1 MARRPDAERVSQP
14 ERLNLDRRSL
24 SALCHLPGEA
34 SLRLLSYQHNRISA
48 MAPGALASTP
58 QLLFLDLFD
67 NQLASLA
74 GLEGAPRLRVLLA
87 GRNQLSSPA
96 GLEGAPRLDVLDLH
110 ANRLRALDGLAALRQ
125 LRVLNLAG
133 NQLRSLAGLA
143 GLSGLAELNLRRNLI
158 DRLDPLPPDA
168 LPALQRLFLS
178 HNLVAQVCSFTPS
191 AVLWQ

>member
-1 MARRPDAERVSQP
+1 MAQP
-14 ERLNLDRRSL
+14 ERLNLDRRGL

-34 SLRLLSYQHNRISA
+34 ALRLLSYQHNRISA
-48 MAPGALASTP
+48 LAPAALATTP

-67 NQLASLA
+67 NQLGSLA
-74 GLEGAPRLRVLLA
+74 GLDGAPRLRVFLA
-87 GRNQLSSPA
+87 GRNQLGALS

-110 ANRLRALDGLAALRQ
+110 ANRLRSLDGLGVLRQ

-133 NQLRSLAGLA
+133 NQLRSLSGLA
-143 GLSGLAELNLRRNLI
+143 GLNCLAELNLRRNLI

-178 HNLVAQVCSFTPS
+178 HNLLAQVCLHILS
-191 AVLWQ
+191 L